1 MIWVRLWPGAS
12 VEDVARRVA
21 SVLGAETLPDAWHC
35 STDLA
40 SPGWVSVR
48 ARYRPA
54 GELAAVVAALRDIDG
69 REVRTI
75 SPREAA

>member
-21 SVLGAETLPDAWHC
+21 SVLGAETLPDAWRC
-35 STDLA
+35 SADLA

-54 GELAAVVAALRDIDG
+54 NELAAVVAVL
-69 REVRTI
+69 REVDRREIRTI